1 MLIVLQ
7 CACVLPCWVCAAET
21 RLLPVCWS
29 CSDNCPFNKNCLLR
43 SLLGSVYCSNP
54 FPTETTAKMQSFAE
68 HTKSVHHVDLCC
80 GYCSSDCAGLPSCW
94 LDSFCR
100 FLFALRSVVFGVLYD
115 NILSVLKQQHQ
126 KYQASLHQINTVL
139 LIFVVADVPVID
151 SPRWSP

>member
-1 MLIVLQ
+1 MSSLAESAQLRPDCCQFADPVQIIAHSTKTVC
-7 CACVLPCWVCAAET
+7 CAVCWVQCIVVILSQLK
-21 RLLPVCWS
+21 RQLKCKVLLSTP
-29 CSDNCPFNKNCLLR
+29 NQ
-43 SLLGSVYCSNP
+43 YI
-54 FPTETTAKMQSFAE
+54 T
-68 HTKSVHHVDLCC
+68 VDLCC

-151 SPRWSP
+151 SPR